1 MKLIY
6 KFLFFSTVFL
16 SVIINISFVMAEKTD
31 SNEKNL
37 LTSGSSINTNNVDNG
52 EVSLTSGSSINI
64 NNEKDTDD
72 KSFSNWAADEVNEAK
87 NLGIIPKEL
96 CSKYTEAITRKDFCK
111 LIVNTLAVQNSKI
124 IESADISN
132 VNYTDCDDVTVKQA
146 SALGIVSGVGNNKFN
161 PNGKITRQE
170 AARML
175 YTAATISQRNP
186 DFEEYFDWKF
196 VENNKYLDFPYIFA
210 DTNKIDY
217 WAAIGVQYCFQ
228 NEIMFGVGRNEIGKN
243 VFNSLGTYSR
253 EQAYATALRLYKK
266 FNGEGIECEIIRDD
280 ETGLYGYKSD
290 SFSLPCKYEKAYRF
304 KDGKAVVSENSVYK
318 LIDSKGNVLLNDI
331 VSSVGLFSNEYEY
344 VYDCYGDYIM
354 VVAAKFRRVGE
365 PGIDYDGSIIVY
377 DCTKAKS
384 IWRID
389 KIRFTRNGDIIR
401 FDEKENNANV
411 AAFDL
416 FSRKNGD
423 YEHTDEIQIYRK

>member
-1 MKLIY
+1 
-6 KFLFFSTVFL
+6 
-16 SVIINISFVMAEKTD
+16 MAAKID
-31 SNEKNL
+31 SNEKDL
-37 LTSGSSINTNNVDNG
+37 LTSG
-52 EVSLTSGSSINI
+52 LSINI
-64 NNEKDTDD
+64 NDEKDTDD

-96 CSKYTEAITRKDFCK
+96 RSKYTEAITRKDFCK
-111 LIVNTLAVQNSKI
+111 LIVNTLAVRNSKI
-124 IESADISN
+124 IEAADISN

-161 PNGKITRQE
+161 PDGKITRQE

-175 YTAATISQRNP
+175 YTAATVSERNS
-186 DFEEYFDWKF
+186 DFEEYFNWKF
-196 VENNKYLDFPYIFA
+196 IENNKYLDFPHIFA
-210 DTNKIDY
+210 DIDKIDY

-228 NEIMFGVGRNEIGKN
+228 NEIMFGVGKDE
-243 VFNSLGTYSR
+243 FNSLGTYSR
-253 EQAYATALRLYKK
+253 EQAYTTVLRLYKK

-280 ETGLYGYKSD
+280 KTGLYGYKSD

-304 KDGKAVVSENSVYK
+304 KDGKAVVFENSVYK

-365 PGIDYDGSIIVY
+365 PGIYYDGSIIVY
-377 DCTKAKS
+377 DCTKAKA

-401 FDEKENNANV
+401 FDERENSANI

-416 FSRKNGD
+416 FSKKNGD
-423 YEHTDEIQIYRK
+423 YEHTDEIRIYRK